1 MTEVTSVCV
10 FCGSSPGARP
20 TYVESAQ
27 ALGREL
33 ADNGIDLVFG
43 AGGVG
48 VMGAVSRAC
57 LDAGGRV
64 TGIIPEHLTRIEAPL
79 SGLSECIVVPD
90 MHTRKRKMFERSD
103 AFVVLPGGFGTMDET
118 FEILTWRQL
127 GLHDKPVIIA
137 DIEGYW
143 RPFLSFAESMM
154 GEGFIRPTNMGLFRV
169 VERVEDILPAVR
181 EEVRSAAETSKA
193 DLF

>member
-1 MTEVTSVCV
+1 MSELKSVCV

-20 TYVESAQ
+20 AYMDSARS
-27 ALGREL
+27 LGRAL
-33 ADNGIDLVFG
+33 AENGVDLVFG

-48 VMGAVSRAC
+48 VMGAVSQAC
-57 LDAGGRV
+57 LEAGGRV

-79 SGLSECIVVPD
+79 SDLSECIVVPD

-127 GLHDKPVIIA
+127 GLHDKPVIVA

-143 RPFLSFAESMM
+143 KPFLSFAESMVT
-154 GEGFIRPTNMGLFRV
+154 EGFIRPTNMDLFRV

-181 EEVRSAAETSKA
+181 EDVLKTSKKAAA

>member
-1 MTEVTSVCV
+1 MSELKSVCV

-20 TYVESAQ
+20 TYVESAR
-27 ALGREL
+27 ALGRAL
-33 ADNGIDLVFG
+33 AASGVDLVFG

-48 VMGAVSRAC
+48 VMGAVSQAC
-57 LDAGGRV
+57 LEAGGRV
-64 TGIIPEHLTRIEAPL
+64 TGIIPEHLTRVEAPL
-79 SGLSECIVVPD
+79 SGLTECIVVPD

-143 RPFLSFAESMM
+143 RPFLDFADSMLK
-154 GEGFIRPTNMGLFRV
+154 EGFIRPTNLALFRV
-169 VERVEDILPAVR
+169 VDRVEDILPVAR
-181 EEVRSAAETSKA
+181 EEARSASEKAEA